1 MKRVLP
7 ALTGKGYKDLAI
19 REGGQASREFARV
32 TFLNA
37 GEQERRRVFRELEE
51 YCGLDT
57 QGMADIVQAL
67 EELAR
72 RRKEHRSGRSQ
83 ER

>member
-19 REGGQASREFARV
+19 QEGGQASREFTRV
-32 TFLNA
+32 TFGNA
-37 GEQERRRVFRELEE
+37 GEEERRRVFRELEE

-57 QGMADIVQAL
+57 RGMVDIVRAL
-67 EELAR
+67 EELA
-72 RRKEHRSGRSQ
+72 GRGS
-83 ER
+83 